1 MEKIQRFHLIHP
13 AKKHFPML
21 CYLEFFHFRDSQ
33 RGAFLSQGTLKS
45 AVKSKQN
52 HRKNID
58 GEDDIE
64 NFLKSFQID
73 PSGTF

>member
-1 MEKIQRFHLIHP
+1 
-13 AKKHFPML
+13 ML
-21 CYLEFFHFRDSQ
+21 CYLEFFYFRDSQ

>member
-1 MEKIQRFHLIHP
+1 M
-13 AKKHFPML
+13 
-21 CYLEFFHFRDSQ
+21 YLEFFHFRDSQ

-45 AVKSKQN
+45 AVKSKQS

-58 GEDDIE
+58 GEDDVE